1 MLKQTLS
8 QKQQQGFTA
17 MQIQQI
23 KLLELPALELEERI
37 QKELEVN
44 PALEEGLPDDEVK
57 DDSERL
63 DEETMPDGDADILLG
78 DYRNEDDI
86 PDYKLREWQDRNSR
100 REEIPFSAG
109 APSINDRLVE
119 QLKYLPLTERQQ
131 QLAPYIIGNID
142 EDGYLHRG
150 TEDLLDDL
158 AFRAG
163 IDADA
168 AEVEEVIGLVQS
180 LDPPGI
186 CARDLRECL
195 MLQLQRLPDTSART
209 TAMYILSRQYDDFVN
224 KRFDRIREEAALSDA
239 EMKEVFDLIMQLN
252 PKPANGWGDDAE
264 AAMIRVHPDF
274 IVERLG
280 EDLLV
285 SLTAGGDVQ
294 PLRVNPAYRE
304 MLEDYRSS
312 AKNRSRERRETLLF
326 VRQKVEQARWF
337 IDGIRQRREAM
348 QRTMEAIV
356 RMQEDY
362 FRSGEL
368 SDLRPMGM
376 KDVADMTGYDV
387 STISRVSSSKYVQ
400 TDFGVFP
407 LKYFF
412 SDATTND
419 QGEEVSTRMVKQ
431 LLAEIIETE
440 DKAAPLT
447 DTDLTEA
454 LAEKGYQL
462 ARRTVAKYREQLGY
476 PVARMRREVV

>member
-44 PALEEGLPDDEVK
+44 PALEEGLPDDEGR

-63 DEETMPDGDADILLG
+63 DDETMPDGDADILLG

-150 TEDLLDDL
+150 TEELLDDL

-209 TAMYILSRQYDDFVN
+209 TAMYILSRQYDDFLN

-285 SLTAGGDVQ
+285 
-294 PLRVNPAYRE
+294 
-304 MLEDYRSS
+304 
-312 AKNRSRERRETLLF
+312 
-326 VRQKVEQARWF
+326 
-337 IDGIRQRREAM
+337 
-348 QRTMEAIV
+348 
-356 RMQEDY
+356 
-362 FRSGEL
+362 
-368 SDLRPMGM
+368 
-376 KDVADMTGYDV
+376 
-387 STISRVSSSKYVQ
+387 
-400 TDFGVFP
+400 
-407 LKYFF
+407 
-412 SDATTND
+412 
-419 QGEEVSTRMVKQ
+419 
-431 LLAEIIETE
+431 
-440 DKAAPLT
+440 
-447 DTDLTEA
+447 
-454 LAEKGYQL
+454 
-462 ARRTVAKYREQLGY
+462 
-476 PVARMRREVV
+476 

>member
-142 EDGYLHRG
+142 EDGYLHSG
-150 TEDLLDDL
+150 TEELLDDL

-180 LDPPGI
+180 L
-186 CARDLRECL
+186 
-195 MLQLQRLPDTSART
+195 
-209 TAMYILSRQYDDFVN
+209 
-224 KRFDRIREEAALSDA
+224 
-239 EMKEVFDLIMQLN
+239 
-252 PKPANGWGDDAE
+252 
-264 AAMIRVHPDF
+264 
-274 IVERLG
+274 
-280 EDLLV
+280 
-285 SLTAGGDVQ
+285 
-294 PLRVNPAYRE
+294 
-304 MLEDYRSS
+304 
-312 AKNRSRERRETLLF
+312 
-326 VRQKVEQARWF
+326 
-337 IDGIRQRREAM
+337 
-348 QRTMEAIV
+348 
-356 RMQEDY
+356 
-362 FRSGEL
+362 
-368 SDLRPMGM
+368 
-376 KDVADMTGYDV
+376 
-387 STISRVSSSKYVQ
+387 
-400 TDFGVFP
+400 
-407 LKYFF
+407 
-412 SDATTND
+412 
-419 QGEEVSTRMVKQ
+419 
-431 LLAEIIETE
+431 
-440 DKAAPLT
+440 
-447 DTDLTEA
+447 
-454 LAEKGYQL
+454 
-462 ARRTVAKYREQLGY
+462 
-476 PVARMRREVV
+476 